1 MSFQLPVLPHLRRLV
16 ILRPGA
22 AKRGAAAA
30 IAAATKTVNACQ
42 HSSSST
48 PAAPIS
54 LVKRSGRRTARVVM
68 RKSVAVETTVTRLEG
83 DTVAVEGGL
92 NVSAGRDYEAM

>member
-1 MSFQLPVLPHLRRLV
+1 MLPHVRRLAILRRA
-16 ILRPGA
+16 A
-22 AKRGAAAA
+22 AKRATAAAV
-30 IAAATKTVNACQ
+30 AAATKTVNACQ
-42 HSSSST
+42 HPSSST

-83 DTVAVEGGL
+83 DTVADEGGL
-92 NVSAGRDYEAM
+92 NVSARRDYEAM